1 MIQPIERP
9 LQPLVVAAG
18 QIQAPRYQFASARR
32 LDGLRSGVR
41 APDGL
46 MHWRR
51 QAGRWRDV
59 QQKPRRPLARVKQG
73 EMRICGRLEA

>member
-46 MHWRR
+46 MQWR
-51 QAGRWRDV
+51 
-59 QQKPRRPLARVKQG
+59 KTSLLMARCSANAPPAVG
-73 EMRICGRLEA
+73 PC